1 MPPGCANAYL
11 TTKKETVIHYYMS
24 EIFVPDSY
32 RGFSFCDPQFK
43 FTWPDAPEVMSE
55 KDKLLPN
62 LDINRLLIEFSE

>member
-1 MPPGCANAYL
+1 
-11 TTKKETVIHYYMS
+11 MS

-62 LDINRLLIEFSE
+62 LDINRLLIEFSK